1 MCDRIYHTPPPES
14 LPTSRPSDCYC
25 GGDVTPNHLF
35 RSNTACGR
43 FLILLSPWR
52 SNTAVE
58 RTRSSRMVHI
68 GASHANMRLV
78 KHQSNPGNILM
89 GCRRRHH
96 GCSIRATKHSIRRV
110 LVSLHVAGRKG
121 TYPED
126 HVKVRA
132 RTGPRS
138 NARTYPPSRTLLK
151 VSLLDAAFLPA
162 LDSWSTRRTFSSQPL
177 LRRQRASS
185 TPTADK
191 D

>member
-1 MCDRIYHTPPPES
+1 MCDRIYHTPPSPCQRHVRLTAS
-14 LPTSRPSDCYC
+14 GY
-25 GGDVTPNHLF
+25 GGDVAPNHLF
-35 RSNTACGR
+35 ISNTACGR

-89 GCRRRHH
+89 ACRRRHH
-96 GCSIRATKHSIRRV
+96 GCSIRATKHSFRRV

-132 RTGPRS
+132 RTDS
-138 NARTYPPSRTLLK
+138 CSSTRTHPPSRTLLK